1 MAVTTGNKYHW
12 YLFLVFPFLTGI
24 LAIKNYRATWAK
36 NIIWA
41 FVVFYGFTFSI
52 PEQVGQNGESADINR
67 YVGKVTNMYKLD
79 LSFADVVKLYQENE
93 DIDILQLTIAI
104 MVSRVTNSPQVLTAI
119 YGFIFGFFFSRNI
132 WFVLERMKGK
142 FKPAAIL
149 LLVTFI
155 LVVPFW
161 SINGFRFNTA
171 IHVFIYGLLIFLF
184 DGKRIGI
191 LLAALS
197 ILVHFSFLLPV
208 SILLLYVLFGNRT
221 VIYFVFFLASTV
233 SSQID
238 IGALNTFIE
247 NNVPKALADRTAV
260 YRNED
265 KVEGYRTDTEKED
278 VVKPNWYMQLYSKAL
293 QWPLIAFLVVLFFK
307 RKKLQNFN
315 RKLYNSLSF
324 TLFFWGVAN
333 LMSSLPS
340 GGRFYLIAI
349 LSALPLVLFYVQN
362 SPYEKFMIKS
372 VRIAAPALL
381 LFIVVSIRIG
391 FLSISLNTILSN
403 PFVALITDYNIAL
416 DELIKW

>member
-12 YLFLVFPFLTGI
+12 HLFLVFPFFTGI

-52 PEQVGQNGESADINR
+52 SQEAGKNGESADINR
-67 YVGKVTNMYKLD
+67 YVASVTNMYKLN
-79 LSFADVVKLYQENE
+79 LSFADVIKLYQENE

-132 WFVLERMKGK
+132 WFVLERTRGK

-171 IHVFIYGLLIFLF
+171 IHVFIYGLLPFLF

-197 ILVHFSFLLPV
+197 ILVHFSFVLPV
-208 SILLLYVLFGNRT
+208 GILLLYVLLGNRT
-221 VIYFVFFLASTV
+221 VIYFIFFLASTV

-265 KVEGYRTDTEKED
+265 KVEGYRSDTEKED
-278 VVKPNWYMQLYSKAL
+278 VVKPNWYIQLYSKAL
-293 QWPLIAFLVVLFFK
+293 QWPLMAFLTILFFR
-307 RKKLQNFN
+307 RKKLQQFN
-315 RKLYNSLSF
+315 KRLYSSLSF
-324 TLFFWGVAN
+324 TLLFWGVAN

-340 GGRFYLIAI
+340 GGRFYLIAV
-349 LSALPLVLFYVQN
+349 LSALPLVIFYVQN
-362 SPYEKFMIKS
+362 LPYEKFMSKS
-372 VRIAAPALL
+372 VWIAAPALF
-381 LFIVVSIRIG
+381 LFIVVSTRIG
-391 FLSISLNTILSN
+391 FLSISLNAILSN
-403 PFVALITDYNIAL
+403 PLVVLITDYNIAL
-416 DELIKW
+416 DELIK